1 MNDSDEQRL
10 VEAARR
16 GSADAVGELFAR
28 HWDGAWGA
36 AFAVLGDRSAADDAA
51 QDAFQRAIARLER
64 FDGRRPFRVWLHR
77 IVVNAAID
85 MLRAR
90 RRLTALDE
98 AADVADPGEPFES
111 AQLVRALRRLPV
123 DQRAAVVTHHVLGFS
138 LAETAH
144 ILGVPLGTAQSRC
157 GRGIAQLRNLLG
169 VTP

>member
-1 MNDSDEQRL
+1 MIETDEHRL

-36 AFAVLGDRSAADDAA
+36 AFAVLGDRATADDVA
-51 QDAFQRAIARLER
+51 QDAFQRAIARLVR

-85 MLRAR
+85 VLRSR
-90 RRLTALDE
+90 RRTTALEE
-98 AADVADPGEPFES
+98 AAAIADPSEPFES
-111 AQLVRALRRLPV
+111 ADLIRALRELPI
-123 DQRAAVVTHHVLGFS
+123 DQRAAVVTHHVLGFT

-157 GRGIAQLRNLLG
+157 GRGVAQLRMMLG
-169 VTP
+169 ATR